1 MDFLLLLGA
10 KGRPSLLPL
19 AVGSELG
26 KSSASPLEN
35 RKPHGF
41 GSDVSTF
48 SIATSWSHCAWDGKG
63 LLVLMTVFARRFL
76 GNWLAIAHANPA
88 ESLAGYSLHGSA
100 EVASAVYTNGTG
112 LMYIYLHLS
121 G

>member
-1 MDFLLLLGA
+1 
-10 KGRPSLLPL
+10 LLPL

-41 GSDVSTF
+41 GSDASTF
-48 SIATSWSHCAWDGKG
+48 SSHIIEPLCVGW
-63 LLVLMTVFARRFL
+63 RRAAGTCDRL
-76 GNWLAIAHANPA
+76 CPQVPLKKWLAIAHANPA

-100 EVASAVYTNGTG
+100 EVARAVYTNGTG
-112 LMYIYLHLS
+112 LMYIYLHVS